1 MLGAGEIGGGGLV
14 FNGGTAKVWEDKNIL
29 EIDRGNGYI
38 TTQCMHFKA
47 TELCT

>member
-1 MLGAGEIGGGGLV
+1 MLGAGELV
-14 FNGGTAKVWEDKNIL
+14 FNGGTVKVWEDKNIL

-38 TTQCMHFKA
+38 TTWRMPFKA